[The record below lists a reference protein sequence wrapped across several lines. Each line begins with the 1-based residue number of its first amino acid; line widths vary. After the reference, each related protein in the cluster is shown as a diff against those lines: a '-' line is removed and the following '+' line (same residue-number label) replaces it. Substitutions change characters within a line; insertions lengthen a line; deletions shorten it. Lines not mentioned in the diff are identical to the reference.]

1 MVFVT
6 VGTHEQQ
13 FDRLVKA
20 VDDLKADGTLVE
32 PVFIQT
38 GYSTYEPVHC
48 AHSQFVPFRQMKS
61 YMEGADVVITHGGP
75 QVSSRPWL
83 QARYP
88 SLCPA
93 GATLTSM

>member
-20 VDDLKADGTLVE
+20 VDDLKADGTLDE
-32 PVFIQT
+32 PVYIQT

-48 AHSQFVPFRQMKS
+48 DHSQFVPFRQMKS
-61 YMEGADVVITHGGP
+61 FMEGADVVITQRRPLKLHRGHGR
-75 QVSSRPWL
+75 Q
-83 QARYP
+83 QDA
-88 SLCPA
+88 SLYPA
-93 GATLTSM
+93 GATLTST